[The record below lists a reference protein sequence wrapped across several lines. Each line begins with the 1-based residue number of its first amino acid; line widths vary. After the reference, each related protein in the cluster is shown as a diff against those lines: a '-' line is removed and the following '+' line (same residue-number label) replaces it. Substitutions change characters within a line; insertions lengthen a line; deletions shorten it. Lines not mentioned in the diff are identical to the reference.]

1 MIKPAFLQ
9 MLAAGLALS
18 SAVSAQTPSPPAQK
32 TRSVMVHSKVNYLA
46 FLPKS
51 YAAKGA
57 PVPLIIFLHGSGER
71 GSDLNKVKAWGPPAI
86 AGKDPAFPFMVVS
99 PQAPDGEWWHASQ
112 LKGLIDEVLAKYN
125 VDRNRVYLTGM
136 SMGGY
141 GAWDL
146 AINYPSYFAAIAPV
160 CGGGNTLRI
169 GQLKDV
175 PTWVFHG
182 KKDQSVPEQESAR
195 MVAALRASGGD
206 VTYTMLA
213 DGGHADAWVHAYG
226 DAGLFDWFLQHRKH

>member
-1 MIKPAFLQ
+1 MRAMKKPAHHV
-9 MLAAGLALS
+9 LAAGLALGV
-18 SAVSAQTPSPPAQK
+18 ALSAQAQTVQK
-32 TRSVMVHSKVNYLA
+32 ARAVTIQAKINYLA

-51 YAAKGA
+51 YSAKGE

-71 GSDLNKVKAWGPPAI
+71 GSDLNRLKAWGPPAI
-86 AGKDPAFPFMVVS
+86 AEKDPAFPFMVVS
-99 PQAPDGEWWHASQ
+99 PQAPDGEWWHARL
-112 LKGLIDEVLAKYN
+112 LKGMIDEVLAKYN
-125 VDRNRVYLTGM
+125 VDRSRVYLTGM

-141 GAWDL
+141 GTWDL
-146 AINYPSYFAAIAPV
+146 AINYPHYFAAIAPV

-182 KKDQSVPEQESAR
+182 KKDQSVPELESAR
-195 MVAALRASGGD
+195 MVAALRAAGGD

-226 DAGLFDWFLQHRKH
+226 DAGLFDWFLQHRKR

>member
-1 MIKPAFLQ
+1 MKNARNV
-9 MLAAGLALS
+9 LAAGLALGV
-18 SAVSAQTPSPPAQK
+18 ALSAQAQPVQKVRTANVPAK
-32 TRSVMVHSKVNYLA
+32 ISYLA

-51 YAAKGA
+51 YSAKGE

-71 GSDLNKVKAWGPPAI
+71 GTDLNKVKAWGPPAI
-86 AGKDPAFPFMVVS
+86 VEKDPAFPFMVVS
-99 PQAPDGEWWHASQ
+99 PQAPDGEWWHANL
-112 LKGLIDEVLAKYN
+112 LKGMIDEVLAKYN
-125 VDRNRVYLTGM
+125 VDRSRVYLTGM

-146 AINYPSYFAAIAPV
+146 AIQYPRYFAAIAPV

-195 MVAALRASGGD
+195 MVAALKAAGGD

-213 DGGHADAWVHAYG
+213 DGGHADAWIHAYG
-226 DAGLFDWFLQHRKH
+226 DAGLFEWFLQHRKR